1 MAKKYS
7 LYKFKSK
14 DSFHATLYWPCWFQS
29 SSSLIVV
36 LTGTW
41 CSAGMDSKCLIKLL
55 FFPKRLFCQLKK
67 IPPVICFGI
76 FNIKGIYVFAGH
88 SSIFKH
94 TVDLSH
100 QSGTFSFFSV
110 STNQPE
116 VAWNMQRQTRH
127 DTGSHWQDRK
137 VNKEIPLRKLVHA
150 AQPRPL
156 ACHCF
161 TSDNIHSAQRG
172 VVDQVSA
179 ERLQRSPSLK
189 HLCVCQIPND
199 WVRLA
204 QTIHLRASGE
214 LPNPK
219 NTEQRSIFF
228 GHVQAL
234 GNHFTSSSWIYNFKQ
249 EDIFHILYISSEE
262 EEAVCVLT
270 LSYTYSDIYARITLI
285 NTNKSVISPSWES
298 NTAKQDADAGRRACL
313 ERIYWTSS
321 AKTRAHLP
329 NAQKRFHMCR

>member
-29 SSSLIVV
+29 SSSLIAV

-55 FFPKRLFCQLKK
+55 FFPKWLFCQLKK
-67 IPPVICFGI
+67 ILICFGI
-76 FNIKGIYVFAGH
+76 FFHKGDLCLCWPFIYIQTYCRLE
-88 SSIFKH
+88 SSVRYF
-94 TVDLSH
+94 LFRLCQH
-100 QSGTFSFFSV
+100 QS
-110 STNQPE
+110 
-116 VAWNMQRQTRH
+116 AWSCLKRAKADETRYRFPL
-127 DTGSHWQDRK
+127 TGPQGQQG
-137 VNKEIPLRKLVHA
+137 NTLRKLVHA

-156 ACHCF
+156 ACHCL
-161 TSDNIHSAQRG
+161 TSDNLHSAQRG

-189 HLCVCQIPND
+189 HLRVCQIPND

-219 NTEQRSIFF
+219 NPEQRSIFF
-228 GHVQAL
+228 GHVQAF

-249 EDIFHILYISSEE
+249 EDIRHIPHISSEEE

-270 LSYTYSDIYARITLI
+270 LSCMYSDIYARITVI

-298 NTAKQDADAGRRACL
+298 NTAKQDADTGRRACL

-321 AKTRAHLP
+321 AKSRAHLP